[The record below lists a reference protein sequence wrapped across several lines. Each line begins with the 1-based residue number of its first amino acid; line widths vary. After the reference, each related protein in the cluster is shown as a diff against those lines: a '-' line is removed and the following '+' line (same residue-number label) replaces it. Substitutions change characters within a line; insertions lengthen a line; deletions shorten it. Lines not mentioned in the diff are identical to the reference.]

1 MLEAEKNN
9 DKNNES
15 YIFQNNTT
23 GDTEELKNITLRKD
37 GRYMINYQYNG
48 NRIYGYAHTQK
59 QATEKLKQ
67 LKKKALTYSKQKIN
81 YLFSEWNSYW
91 LETYKKPF
99 MQLKNYNDLKFLINE
114 INQNLGN
121 IYLNKLTSIQI
132 QEYYNTYKQ
141 SRKKEKIILYIN
153 ASLQKA
159 LENNLINVNPT
170 KAVVKDK
177 KLKFNK
183 GPFNIDEQETI
194 LNAIKGTDIEC
205 YILLYLL
212 TGIRKNELNNNVTEW
227 LNTETNQIKA
237 CNEKQKSNITEYK
250 IIDISPNYTKLLIQQ
265 KDKFI
270 LTPDTVYRKFKELLK
285 NLDIQGDLHKLRH
298 TFATNYYYLGI
309 PDKIISA
316 WLGHSTTLVTKNVY
330 IGIERKNFIERLNK
344 LYNNLLF
351 KF

>member
-1 MLEAEKNN
+1 MLDAEKNN
-9 DKNNES
+9 SNES
-15 YIFQNNTT
+15 YIFQNIT

-37 GRYMINYQYNG
+37 GRYMINYQFNG
-48 NRIYGYAHTQK
+48 NRLYGYAQTAK

-67 LKKKALTYSKQKIN
+67 LKKKALTYSKQKTN
-81 YLFSEWNSYW
+81 YLFSEWNNFW

-121 IYLNKLTSIQI
+121 IYLNKLTPIQI
-132 QEYYNTYKQ
+132 QEFYNTYKQ

-153 ASLQKA
+153 ASLHKA
-159 LENNLINVNPT
+159 LDNNLININPT

-183 GPFNIDEQETI
+183 GPFTIDEQEQI
-194 LNAIKGTDIEC
+194 LQAIKGTDIEC

-212 TGIRKNELNNNVTEW
+212 TGVRKNELNNNLNEW
-227 LNTETNQIKA
+227 LNIETNQIKA
-237 CNEKQKSNITEYK
+237 YNEKQKSNIAEYK
-250 IIDISPNYTKLLIQQ
+250 IIDISPDYTKLLLQQ
-265 KDKFI
+265 KDNFT
-270 LTPDTVYRKFKELLK
+270 LTPNTVYRKFKDLLNK
-285 NLDIQGDLHKLRH
+285 LNIQGDLHKLRH

-330 IGIERKNFIERLNK
+330 IGIERKNYVNRLNK

>member
-1 MLEAEKNN
+1 MLDAEKNN
-9 DKNNES
+9 SNES
-15 YIFQNNTT
+15 YIFQNIT

-37 GRYMINYQYNG
+37 GRYMINYQFNG
-48 NRIYGYAHTQK
+48 NRLYGYAKTAK

-67 LKKKALTYSKQKIN
+67 LKKKALTYSKQKTN
-81 YLFSEWNSYW
+81 YLFSEWNNFW

-121 IYLNKLTSIQI
+121 IYLNKLTPIQI
-132 QEYYNTYKQ
+132 QEFYNTYKQ

-159 LENNLINVNPT
+159 LDNNLININPA

-183 GPFNIDEQETI
+183 GPFTIDEQEQI
-194 LNAIKGTDIEC
+194 LQAIKGTDIEC

-212 TGIRKNELNNNVTEW
+212 TGVRKNELNNNLNEW
-227 LNTETNQIKA
+227 LNIETNQIKA
-237 CNEKQKSNITEYK
+237 YNEKQKSNIAEYK
-250 IIDISPNYTKLLIQQ
+250 IIDISPDYTKLLLQQ
-265 KDKFI
+265 KDNFT
-270 LTPDTVYRKFKELLK
+270 LTPNTVYRKFKDLLNK
-285 NLDIQGDLHKLRH
+285 LNIQGDLHKLRH

-330 IGIERKNFIERLNK
+330 IGIERKNYVNRLNK